1 MDASAWIT
9 LATLLGATVLLLG
22 AWIPMAA
29 TALLVPVVL
38 AATGVVSPAVALA
51 GFGNHAAISIG
62 ATFVVGAGL
71 KESGLA
77 TLLARALQ
85 RLGGRHETLLL
96 ALVLLA
102 SATLSAW
109 MSNAATV
116 AMLLPVCV
124 AVSRRALIEPSR
136 LLMPMAF
143 AAALGGTVTLMGTQ
157 PNFLVA
163 EYAKGLP
170 ASEQVGFF
178 DFTPVGLAIVGAG
191 VLTLLLVGRRL
202 VRPTST
208 AERLQQARVPEEV
221 AASYG
226 LAQDLF
232 LMRVAPAS
240 PLVGR
245 TIGEAG
251 IRTRYDLTVIVVR
264 RDALFGDRWLGPR
277 AGLVLQAGDLLYVEG
292 EDEDAWAFAEAELC
306 QMGLAGPQAL
316 ESVLG
321 RGITLVE
328 VTVAPGSDALGLS
341 FKELDLGRRYGV
353 NVLSAWRGS
362 ARVTRDL
369 AVLRL
374 AVGDTFLV
382 SGTGEQV
389 RALAR
394 NPDFIVLSD
403 ASQVEDLSR
412 GPLALAGFL
421 LAVVPPALGWFPVA
435 ASALASALF
444 MVVSGC
450 VSRTTLV
457 RCVDWKVL
465 ALIVGTVPLGAAIE
479 QTGLA
484 ASAATQLAAAGA
496 TLGAVGVLGALF
508 VLAATLAVL
517 TSNAAAAVVVAP
529 VAAKVAVLGGVP
541 VHTALLCT
549 AFGSSCTFL
558 LPFAQQNLLV
568 MTPGGYATRDFVRL
582 GVPMSVVMLVVTV
595 AMLCLLG

>member
-1 MDASAWIT
+1 MDVHAWIT

-22 AWIPMAA
+22 GWIPMAA

-38 AATGVVSPAVALA
+38 AATGTVTPEEALA

-62 ATFVVGAGL
+62 ATFVLGAGL

-77 TLLARALQ
+77 TLLARGLE
-85 RLGGRHETLLL
+85 RIGGRRENVLMALL
-96 ALVLLA
+96 LLA

-124 AVSRRALIEPSR
+124 AVSRRSLIEPSR

-143 AAALGGTVTLMGTQ
+143 AAALGGTLTLMGTQ
-157 PNFLVA
+157 PNILVA
-163 EYAKGLP
+163 EFSRRLP
-170 ASEQVGFF
+170 AAEHVAFF
-178 DFTPVGLAIVGAG
+178 DFTPVGLAIVATG
-191 VLTLLLVGRRL
+191 VVTLLLVGRRL
-202 VRPTST
+202 LRPTST
-208 AERLQQARVPEEV
+208 AERLAQARLPEEV

-226 LAQDLF
+226 LAQDMF

-245 TIGEAG
+245 TIAESG
-251 IRTRYDLTVIVVR
+251 IRARYDLTVLVVR
-264 RDALFGDRWLGPR
+264 RDALFGNRWLGPS
-277 AGLVLQAGDLLYVEG
+277 AGLVLEAGDLLYMEG
-292 EDEDAWAFAEAELC
+292 EDEDAWGFAEAELC

-369 AVLRL
+369 SVLRL
-374 AVGDTFLV
+374 EVGDTFLV

-403 ASQVEDLSR
+403 ASQVEHLSR
-412 GPLALAGFL
+412 GPLALLGFL
-421 LAVVPPALGWFPVA
+421 VAAVPPAMGWFPVA
-435 ASALASALF
+435 PSALASALF
-444 MVVSGC
+444 MVVTGC

-465 ALIVGTVPLGAAIE
+465 ALIVGTVPLGAAIDH
-479 QTGLA
+479 TGLA
-484 ASAATQLAAAGA
+484 AVAATHLVEAAR
-496 TLGAVGVLGALF
+496 TLGEPGVLTALF
-508 VLAATLAVL
+508 LLASTLAVL

-529 VAAKVAVLGGVP
+529 VAVRAAALGGVP
-541 VHTALLCT
+541 THTALLCT
-549 AFGSSCTFL
+549 AFGCSCTFL
-558 LPFAQQNLLV
+558 LPYAQQNLLV

-582 GVPMSVVMLVVTV
+582 GVPMSLVMLVVTV

>member
-1 MDASAWIT
+1 MDGHAWVT

-22 AWIPMAA
+22 GWIPMAA

-38 AATGVVSPAVALA
+38 ALTGTVTPEVALA

-85 RLGGRHETLLL
+85 RVGGRRETVLL
-96 ALVLLA
+96 ALVLLSGA
-102 SATLSAW
+102 ALSAW

-143 AAALGGTVTLMGTQ
+143 AVALGGTVTLMGTQ

-163 EYAKGLP
+163 EYAKRLP
-170 ASEQVGFF
+170 GEQFGFF
-178 DFTPVGLAIVGAG
+178 DFTPVGLAIVAVG

-208 AERLQQARVPEEV
+208 AERLAQARVPEEV

-226 LAQDLF
+226 LAQDMF
-232 LMRVAPAS
+232 LMRISEGS
-240 PLVGR
+240 PLAGR
-245 TIGEAG
+245 TIAEAG
-251 IRTRYDLTVIVVR
+251 IRARYDLTVMVVR
-264 RDALFGDRWLGPR
+264 RDSLFGDRWLGPR
-277 AGLVLQAGDLLYVEG
+277 AGLLLEAGDLLYVEG
-292 EDEDAWAFAEAELC
+292 DDRDAWAFAEAELC
-306 QMGLAGPQAL
+306 LMGLAGPNAL

-353 NVLSAWRGS
+353 NVLSAWRGN

-369 AVLRL
+369 ATLRL
-374 AVGDTFLV
+374 AVGDTFMV

-403 ASQVEDLSR
+403 ASQVEDLGH
-412 GPLALAGFL
+412 GPRALLGFL
-421 LAVVPPALGWFPVA
+421 LAVVPPAMGWFPLA

-444 MVVSGC
+444 MVVTGC

-465 ALIVGTVPLGAAIE
+465 ALIVGTVPLGVAIE

-484 ASAATQLAAAGA
+484 SAVAGPLASAGSLLGMPAVLA
-496 TLGAVGVLGALF
+496 ALF
-508 VLAATLAVL
+508 VLAATLSVL

-529 VAAKVAVLGGVP
+529 VAVQVAAAAGLST
-541 VHTALLCT
+541 HTALLCA
-549 AFGSSCTFL
+549 AFGCSCNFL
-558 LPFAQQNLLV
+558 LPFSAANLLV
-568 MTPGGYATRDFVRL
+568 MAPGGYGTRDFVRL
-582 GVPMSVVMLVVTV
+582 GLPMSLVMLVVTV